1 VTLFQA
7 TPLPSLP
14 DLLTWLLPQ
23 VTRAPDRCRILALT
37 LPLPSVDPLTV
48 LQVLAAADEQFFYW
62 EQPDGQQ
69 VMAALGQVARLELSG
84 PQRFQQARGF
94 VDSCLADTV
103 VLGFGGTPPV
113 PSRFCCGFTFFEDVR
128 EGRSPFPAATVFLP
142 RWQVLRRGD
151 RTVLTAHLTLGGSTS
166 LRAWSEEVWEFAQ
179 QISRLGQ
186 VDLPLPQNHLLEERR
201 SDRSHFLAAV
211 RQALR
216 AIALGDLYKVVLA
229 QALDVAARQ
238 SLSPWTALQRL
249 RSIYPECHSF
259 ALGNGRGQ
267 VFLGASPERLLTVN
281 QGKLSTEAL
290 AGSAPRGSTSRQDQ
304 RLAQGL
310 QSNPKELNEHRFVAD
325 FIADTLRQLGIT
337 PQMPA
342 HPQVIR
348 LANIQHLQTPI
359 EADLPD
365 RLHPLDILAQL
376 HPTPAV
382 AGLPRPTVSRLIR
395 QLETFERS
403 LYAAPIGWLDSQ
415 NNCEFVVGIRS
426 ALLEDN
432 RARLFAGAGI
442 VAGSQPERELAEV
455 MLKQQTLLSALL

>member
-7 TPLPSLP
+7 TTLPPLP

-23 VTRAPDRCRILALT
+23 ITRAPERCRILALT
-37 LPLPSVDPLTV
+37 LPLPTVDPLTV

-62 EQPDGQQ
+62 EQPGGQQ

-94 VDSCLADTV
+94 IDSCLADTV
-103 VLGFGGTPPV
+103 VLGFDGIEPV

-128 EGRSPFPAATVFLP
+128 EGRSSFPAATVFLP
-142 RWQVLRRGD
+142 RWQVLRQGD
-151 RTVLTAHLTLGGSTS
+151 RTLLTAHLTLGGGCS
-166 LRAWSEEVWEFAQ
+166 LRDWAEEVWEFAQ
-179 QISRLGQ
+179 QICRLGYL
-186 VDLPLPQNHLLEERR
+186 DLPLPQNHLLEERR

-211 RQALR
+211 RQALG
-216 AIALGDLYKVVLA
+216 AIAQGDIHKIVLA
-229 QALDVAARQ
+229 QALDVTARQ
-238 SLSPWTALQRL
+238 ALSPWTALQRL

-267 VFLGASPERLLTVN
+267 VFLGASPERLLTVAG
-281 QGKLSTEAL
+281 GKLTTEAL
-290 AGSAPRGSTSRQDQ
+290 AGSAPRGTTSRQDQ
-304 RLAQGL
+304 RIAQGL
-310 QSNPKELNEHRFVAD
+310 RTNPKELHEHRFVAD
-325 FIADTLRQLGIT
+325 FITASLRQLGIA

-342 HPQVIR
+342 QPQVIR

-359 EADLPD
+359 EASLPAQ
-365 RLHPLDILAQL
+365 LHPLDILAHL

-382 AGLPRPTVSRLIR
+382 AGLPRPRVEQLIR
-395 QLETFERS
+395 QLESFERS

-426 ALLEDN
+426 ALLADN
-432 RARLFAGAGI
+432 RARLYAGAGI
-442 VAGSQPERELAEV
+442 VAGSLPDRELAEV
-455 MLKQQTLLSALL
+455 TLKQQTLLTALL